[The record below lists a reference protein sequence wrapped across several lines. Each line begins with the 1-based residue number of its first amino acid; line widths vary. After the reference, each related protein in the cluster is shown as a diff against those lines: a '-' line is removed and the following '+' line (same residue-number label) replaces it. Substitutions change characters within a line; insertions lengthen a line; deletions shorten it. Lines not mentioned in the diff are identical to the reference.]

1 MNGHNS
7 FQSYLCVSGG
17 QTIPCWVCQ
26 LPVSVRLH
34 VTKQQD
40 DHLLQRQNKLDGA
53 SLPTE
58 LAGLCGK
65 QHDGRHKSP
74 SQGLQFT
81 AHGIQSVQGPRGLFS
96 LSHVSHPLPPGS
108 RCRSALILTTAQ
120 SVVHRCQTQIFA
132 HADAGK
138 GQIGPVQAGND
149 AAQNQQQEVS
159 ITLPNNMS
167 DARQTVLTYL
177 KSNAKGH
184 RRLFSLRQA
193 LATIA
198 SWSSACVGPADSMCR
213 ELKAAAMLPLY
224 LPICDV
230 V

>member
-1 MNGHNS
+1 M
-7 FQSYLCVSGG
+7 
-17 QTIPCWVCQ
+17 
-26 LPVSVRLH
+26 
-34 VTKQQD
+34 
-40 DHLLQRQNKLDGA
+40 A
-53 SLPTE
+53 
-58 LAGLCGK
+58 
-65 QHDGRHKSP
+65 
-74 SQGLQFT
+74 
-81 AHGIQSVQGPRGLFS
+81 
-96 LSHVSHPLPPGS
+96 
-108 RCRSALILTTAQ
+108 LTTAH
-120 SVVHRCQTQIFA
+120 SVVHSSQTQIFA

-198 SWSSACVGPADSMCR
+198 SWSSACVGPADAMCR
-213 ELKAAAMLPLY
+213 ELKAAATLPLY
-224 LPICDV
+224 LPIV